1 MNMNAGGSV
10 YTANQS
16 EFVSQYMSDKP
27 SAFRKRLGN
36 MLSTDTDVEDTDDDV
51 SDSGDAMSRDELM
64 RQAKEKK
71 KLAKMNSKFKG

>member
-1 MNMNAGGSV
+1 
-10 YTANQS
+10 
-16 EFVSQYMSDKP
+16 
-27 SAFRKRLGN
+27 